1 MTRYMMRILALLL
14 AVALVSSASFA
25 GTLPKSTPEEVGLSA
40 ERLQR
45 ITDAM
50 KADVANGD
58 ISGAVALVARK
69 GKIAYIEAQGMAD
82 KEKSVPMKADDIFR
96 IYSMSKPI
104 TSVAAMILFEEGKF
118 FLDDPVSK
126 YIPELGGLKVIV
138 ESEVKDGAV
147 FNLPKDDP
155 AATPQKATSLAD
167 VTTQDA
173 HRDMTIHDL
182 FRHTSGLTYGFFGNS
197 EVDQLYQQVGL
208 LTTDKDLAEMTQ
220 KLGKLPLKHHPGEV
234 WEYSVSVDVLGRLVE
249 VLSGM
254 PFDQFLEERIF
265 TPLGMVDTGFA
276 VPEADMGRFAQM
288 YTPDAA
294 TKIKPAPA
302 FFSRNFVGHPTFFSG
317 GGGMVSTAQDYFR
330 FCQMMLNGGELDGVR
345 ILGRKTVELMA
356 SDHTFEI
363 PMSTGRDTGYA
374 FGLGF
379 AVAQDP
385 GRIGVPVSDGEYN
398 WGGAA
403 GTKFWI
409 DPKEEFIGIYMVQI
423 LPHTGLHFGDT
434 FKNLAYQTIAD

>member
-1 MTRYMMRILALLL
+1 MKIVRRLMVLAL
-14 AVALVSSASFA
+14 AAAIASPVFA
-25 GTLPKSTPEEVGLSA
+25 GTPQGTPEEVGLSKD
-40 ERLQR
+40 RLQR

-50 KADVANGD
+50 KADVAAGN
-58 ISGAVALVARK
+58 IPGAVALVARD
-69 GKIAYIEAQGMAD
+69 GKIAYLQAEGMAD
-82 KEKSVPMKADDIFR
+82 KEKGVPMKTDDIFR

-138 ESEVKDGAV
+138 EQESKDGAV

-155 AATPQKATSLAD
+155 AAKPQKSTSLED
-167 VTTQDA
+167 ITTEPA

-197 EVDQLYQQVGL
+197 EVDQLYQQMGIT
-208 LTTDKDLAEMTQ
+208 TTDKDLAEMCQ
-220 KLGKLPLKHHPGEV
+220 KLGKLPLKHQPGEV
-234 WEYSVSVDVLGRLVE
+234 WEYSISVDVLGRLVE
-249 VLSGM
+249 VLSGK
-254 PFDQFLEERIF
+254 PLDQFVKERI
-265 TPLGMVDTGFA
+265 TGPLGMVDTGFA
-276 VPEADMGRFAQM
+276 VPDDQLPRFAQM
-288 YTPDAA
+288 YTPDEK

-302 FFSRNFVGHPTFFSG
+302 FYSRNFVGHPTFFSG
-317 GGGMVSTAQDYFR
+317 GGGMVSTAQDYFK

-345 ILGRKTVELMA
+345 ILSRKTVEFMA
-356 SDHTFEI
+356 SDHTHEVR
-363 PMSTGRDTGYA
+363 MSGDRDTGYA

-385 GRIGVPVSDGEYN
+385 GRIGVPVSKGEYN

-409 DPKEEFIGIYMVQI
+409 DPTEKFIGIYMVQI
-423 LPHTGLHFGDT
+423 LPHTGLHYGEL
-434 FKNLAYQTIAD
+434 FKNLAYQSIAN